1 MTRSFVN
8 CLSAVG
14 ALLVGGPGAAAQ
26 PADLRFHIPFG
37 FTVSG
42 RSLPAGTY
50 QLSATDKVL
59 KVRGAGE
66 TAFVL
71 TEITGST
78 TDRQGRLV
86 FYRYREEYVL
96 GEARMGR
103 GAVRE
108 LPRPQREPEEE
119 AEVRRVEVP
128 VR

>member
-1 MTRSFVN
+1 MTRPFVT
-8 CLSAVG
+8 SAFAVG
-14 ALLVGGPGAAAQ
+14 ALLVGAAGAGAQ

-37 FTVSG
+37 FSVSG
-42 RSLPAGTY
+42 RPLPPGTY
-50 QLSATDKVL
+50 QLSATDRVL
-59 KVRGAGE
+59 RVRGAGE

-78 TDRQGRLV
+78 TERQGRLV
-86 FYRYREEYVL
+86 FFRYRDEYVL

-108 LPRPQREPEEE
+108 LPRPRRGPEDERE
-119 AEVRRVEVP
+119 VQRVEVP